1 MTALRLGVAAI
12 SFALLGTCMARPGV
26 LEQARRLGEL
36 RVATRNSPTSY
47 YQGANGPEGPEY
59 ELASR
64 YARQLG
70 VKVVFDPLP
79 SPEAIV
85 AAVQRGRAHLG
96 AGGLAVTP
104 SWAGR
109 VAFAPPY
116 QQIRLHVI
124 YRRDRQRPLGPEEL
138 AKLKIEVVA
147 GSAHAAALRHA
158 IAGLKDVHVAEREG
172 TDPLDLMDRVSEGA
186 LDATVADANE
196 FALGRNF
203 HPELRIAFTLPGDE
217 RLAWALPRGD
227 RALADDVAGFF
238 ESLRP
243 ELASIL
249 DRYYGDTERL
259 DYVGARN
266 FIKHVQERLP
276 KYRTYFEQVA
286 RELGEDW
293 RLLAAIGYQE
303 SKWDPTA
310 VSPTGVKGLM
320 MLTADTAERLGVTDR
335 EDPRQ
340 SIFGGARYLETMRD
354 TIPDRVPEPDRT
366 WFALAAYNLG
376 YGHLEDGRILTQMH
390 GRDPDAWQDV
400 REHLPL
406 LGQERWYNE
415 VKRGY
420 ARGWEAVKFVDNV
433 RAYLDILEWVS
444 PEAHVPA
451 VSPAPATT
459 SGASTGTAPGSPP
472 VASTTTAKR

>member
-1 MTALRLGVAAI
+1 VTLPRLGLAAVAL
-12 SFALLGTCMARPGV
+12 SLLGTCMGRPGV
-26 LEQARRLGEL
+26 LEQVQSLGEL
-36 RVATRNSPTSY
+36 RVATRNSPTSF

-59 ELASR
+59 ELA
-64 YARQLG
+64 ARFARALG
-70 VKVVFDPLP
+70 VRVVFDPLP
-79 SPEAIV
+79 SPEAIL
-85 AAVQRGRAHLG
+85 AAVESGRAHVG
-96 AGGLAVTP
+96 AGSLAVTP
-104 SWAGR
+104 AWEER

-116 QQIRLHVI
+116 QEIRLHVI
-124 YRRDRQRPLGPEEL
+124 YRRDRPRPQTVADL
-138 AKLKIEVVA
+138 AALRLEVVA
-147 GSAHAAALRHA
+147 GSAHAAALREALREHPE
-158 IAGLKDVHVAEREG
+158 VRFTERED
-172 TDPLDLMDRVSEGA
+172 TDSLDLMDRVSDGT

-203 HPELRIAFTLPGDE
+203 HPELRIAFDLPKLE

-227 RALADDVAGFF
+227 AALADRVAAFF
-238 ESLRP
+238 AELRP
-243 ELASIL
+243 ELAQIL

-266 FIKHVQERLP
+266 FIRHVQERLP
-276 KYRTYFEQVA
+276 RCRGYFQEIA

-310 VSPTGVKGLM
+310 VSPTGVRGLM

-340 SIFGGARYLETMRD
+340 SIVGGARYLQKMRETV
-354 TIPDRVPEPDRT
+354 PERVPEPDRT
-366 WFALAAYNLG
+366 WLALASYNLG

-390 GRDPDAWQDV
+390 GKDADSWQDV

-406 LGQERWYNE
+406 LGQERFYVQ

-444 PEAHVPA
+444 PDPHA
-451 VSPAPATT
+451 VGALAAAPDP
-459 SGASTGTAPGSPP
+459 GAKPT
-472 VASTTTAKR
+472 R

>member
-1 MTALRLGVAAI
+1 MG
-12 SFALLGTCMARPGV
+12 RPGV
-26 LEQARRLGEL
+26 LEQVQALGEL
-36 RVATRNSPTSY
+36 RVATRNSPSSF

-64 YARQLG
+64 FARALG
-70 VKVVFDPLP
+70 VRVVFEPLP
-79 SPEAIV
+79 SPEAIL
-85 AAVQRGRAHLG
+85 AAVEQGRAHVG

-104 SWAGR
+104 AWERR

-116 QQIRLHVI
+116 QQIGLHLI
-124 YRRDRQRPLGPEEL
+124 YRRDRPRPRSVADL
-138 AKLKIEVVA
+138 ADLRIEVVA
-147 GSAHAAALRHA
+147 GSAHAAALRDA
-158 IAGLKDVHVAEREG
+158 LEGQPGVRFTEREG
-172 TDPLDLMDRVSEGA
+172 TDSLDLMDRVSAGT

-203 HPELRIAFTLPGDE
+203 HPELRIAFDLPNVE

-227 RALADDVAGFF
+227 AALAARVESFF
-238 ESLRP
+238 AELRP
-243 ELASIL
+243 ELAQIL

-266 FIKHVQERLP
+266 FIRHVQERLP
-276 KYRTYFEQVA
+276 KFRGYFHEIAQ
-286 RELGEDW
+286 ELDEDW
-293 RLLAAIGYQE
+293 RVLAAIGYQE
-303 SKWDPTA
+303 SKWDPRA
-310 VSPTGVKGLM
+310 VSPTGVRGLM
-320 MLTADTAERLGVTDR
+320 MLTADTAQRLCVQDR

-340 SIFGGARYLETMRD
+340 SIFGGARYLQKMRD

-366 WFALAAYNLG
+366 WLALAAYNLG

-390 GRDPDAWQDV
+390 GKDPDSWQDV

-406 LGQERWYNE
+406 LGQERFYLQ

-444 PEAHVPA
+444 PDPHAVGALAATPEPA
-451 VSPAPATT
+451 
-459 SGASTGTAPGSPP
+459 
-472 VASTTTAKR
+472 AKPRG

>member
-1 MTALRLGVAAI
+1 LTLWRLGLAAVAL
-12 SFALLGTCMARPGV
+12 SLLGTCMGRPGV
-26 LEQARRLGEL
+26 LEQVRQTGEL

-64 YARQLG
+64 FARHLG
-70 VKVVFDPLP
+70 ARVVFAPLP
-79 SPEAIV
+79 SPEDIL
-85 AAVQRGRAHLG
+85 AAVQGGRAHVG

-104 SWAGR
+104 EWERR

-116 QQIRLHVI
+116 QQIKLHVI
-124 YRRDRQRPLGPEEL
+124 YRRDRTRPRDVAAL
-138 AKLKIEVVA
+138 AKFRIQVVA
-147 GSAHAAALRHA
+147 GSAHAAALRQA
-158 IAGLKDVHVAEREG
+158 IGDRTDVAFAEADG
-172 TDPLDLMDRVSEGA
+172 TDPLDLMDRVSSGQI
-186 LDATVADANE
+186 DATVADANE
-196 FALGRNF
+196 FSLGRNF
-203 HPELRIAFTLPGDE
+203 HPELRVAFDLPGVE

-227 RALADDVAGFF
+227 ADLAARVGTFF
-238 ESLRP
+238 EGLRP

-266 FIKHVQERLP
+266 FVRHVQERLP
-276 KYRTYFEQVA
+276 RFRHYFQQVA
-286 RELGEDW
+286 RETREDW

-320 MLTADTAERLGVTDR
+320 MLTAETAQRLGVKDR

-340 SIFGGARYLETMRD
+340 SIFGGARYLQKMRE
-354 TIPDRVPEPDRT
+354 TIPERVPEPDRT
-366 WFALAAYNLG
+366 WLALAAYNLG

-390 GRDPDAWQDV
+390 GKDPDSWQDV

-406 LGQERWYNE
+406 LGQERWYMQ

-433 RAYLDILEWVS
+433 RGYLDILEWVS
-444 PEAHVPA
+444 PDPQA
-451 VSPAPATT
+451 
-459 SGASTGTAPGSPP
+459 SGAIATA
-472 VASTTTAKR
+472 AN